1 MKIGSSAERPFY
13 RRRFQTVQVAKVIQG
28 HRQTT
33 YDFPMD
39 FRYNYMYIYIRDGTA
54 VEQWRLHVTVPRWI
68 AIKATV
74 KVHSHRMQSINQST
88 DKRKHACMT
97 SISTRISRRDMI

>member
-54 VEQWRLHVTVPRWI
+54 VEQ
-68 AIKATV
+68 
-74 KVHSHRMQSINQST
+74 
-88 DKRKHACMT
+88 
-97 SISTRISRRDMI
+97 